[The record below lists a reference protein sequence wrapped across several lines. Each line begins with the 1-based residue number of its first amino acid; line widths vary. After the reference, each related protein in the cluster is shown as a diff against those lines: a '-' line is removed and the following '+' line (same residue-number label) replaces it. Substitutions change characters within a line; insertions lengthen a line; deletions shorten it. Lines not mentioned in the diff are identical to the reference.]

1 MKRYRVSAFDF
12 DSRPLILAMEIK
24 DEWEEQV
31 KAQHHANKERV
42 REDYLC
48 EFGPRWGEQK
58 LRNIVDLGPKPFSI
72 VAFHNKFLEQA
83 RDAFIV
89 GAYYPTLTAV
99 CALGERILNHLVLLL
114 REDFRATP
122 EYKGVYRKE
131 SFDNWEVPI
140 RALEAWG
147 VLPPEA
153 SELFRARGAVRHRS
167 IHFDP
172 ATDRDDRPLALQ
184 ALKHLNDIVSRQ
196 FGALGPHPWFIPGI
210 AGASYIRK
218 AAEAQPFVRRVYIPN
233 CLLVGPRHTI
243 SAVGSRFEVSDA
255 HDYED
260 REITD
265 EEFRD
270 LLGAAAGA

>member
-1 MKRYRVSAFDF
+1 MKRFRVSAFDF
-12 DSRPLILAMEIK
+12 DSRPLMLAMEIK

-31 KAQHHANKERV
+31 KALHRANKERV

-48 EFGPRWGEQK
+48 EFGPRWSEQK
-58 LRNIVDLGPKPFSI
+58 LRNIVDLGPKPLSI
-72 VAFHNKFLEQA
+72 IAFHNKFLEQA
-83 RDAFIV
+83 RHAFIV
-89 GAYYPTLTAV
+89 GAYYPALTAA

-122 EYKGVYRKE
+122 EYKGVSRKK
-131 SFDNWEVPI
+131 SFDNWQVPI
-140 RALEAWG
+140 RALEAWS
-147 VLPPEA
+147 VLLPDA
-153 SELFRARGAVRHRS
+153 AKSFRALEAVRHRS

-172 ATDRDDRPLALQ
+172 ATDHDDRPLALQ
-184 ALKHLNDIVSRQ
+184 ALNHLNDIVSRQ
-196 FGALGPHPWFIPGI
+196 FGAHGPHPWFIPGI

-233 CLLVGPRHTI
+233 CQLAGPRHTI

-265 EEFRD
+265 EEFRE
-270 LLGAAAGA
+270 LLGATAGA